1 GECGRLAWVG
11 RCGGNGAGRAGR
23 TVPSTVSATRADPA
37 AQRALE
43 ARTGVR
49 LVKLRAREA
58 FERNGSMGLSE
69 TGGTART
76 MRPRGRGPSF
86 DAGPVID
93 KVRTPLARTRPVVV
107 VSPAGLHLPCDVA
120 RLPLLPFGYIGDV
133 TWPTTSIG
141 ATTAPA
147 DRAANTRKSFL
158 RRTVW
163 RTARSGAP
171 PPIPSSGRKPWR
183 RSTASTSSGS
193 RRAATRCGS
202 ICSGTGPT

>member
-1 GECGRLAWVG
+1 TRAISASPGTAATISSPVSAARRAPISGSNRLAIVPPVASTTTLG
-11 RCGGNGAGRAGR
+11 SCDRSARSGACAETGAGRAGR

-49 LVKLRAREA
+49 RVKLRAREA

-133 TWPTTSIG
+133 TWPTT
-141 ATTAPA
+141 
-147 DRAANTRKSFL
+147 
-158 RRTVW
+158 
-163 RTARSGAP
+163 RSEE
-171 PPIPSSGRKPWR
+171 
-183 RSTASTSSGS
+183 
-193 RRAATRCGS
+193 
-202 ICSGTGPT
+202 